1 MIGDA
6 EVLKQL
12 RRNINAAGAVG
23 ISDGLRIEQS
33 LLEGF
38 ERTDIRLGR
47 AGLHGHAGFGTHQ
60 IDAAIGQNFAVL
72 DQIVERG
79 AGENHD
85 IHRLAAID
93 AHRNGIGR
101 TAHRSAVRRDDLVVR
116 LVLELR
122 DELAISSGESAGG
135 HHLDLLSERGA
146 ARNEEAQQ
154 RDGKISA
161 AESHQFILRRAKC
174 HDYFK
179 PVRFWITKN
188 SELPVREQ
196 LVRQVLL
203 GILSEDLPAGHKLP
217 SVRAVAR
224 RHQIHSNTVSAAYH
238 DLLEQG
244 WLELRRGSGLY
255 VRPMASSADGPLD
268 QLLTTLLQAARRQ
281 NYEPEEVLL
290 RLEHMVHPVR
300 YERIVIA
307 EADLAMREILVE
319 ELTDALTVPV
329 SALESGAEPAARA
342 LIVALPTRAAK
353 VRRQL
358 GPGVP
363 CIALRVRSVRASIES
378 QSKPPSDAVI
388 TIVSR
393 SAEIRMWSR
402 AMLIA
407 VGLEPD
413 ALSEI
418 DASDSG
424 WRDRLA
430 RNALVVADVIA
441 AGELPEA
448 CARRVFRVIAD
459 SSIVELKQFCGL

>member
-1 MIGDA
+1 M
-6 EVLKQL
+6 
-12 RRNINAAGAVG
+12 
-23 ISDGLRIEQS
+23 
-33 LLEGF
+33 
-38 ERTDIRLGR
+38 
-47 AGLHGHAGFGTHQ
+47 
-60 IDAAIGQNFAVL
+60 
-72 DQIVERG
+72 
-79 AGENHD
+79 
-85 IHRLAAID
+85 
-93 AHRNGIGR
+93 
-101 TAHRSAVRRDDLVVR
+101 
-116 LVLELR
+116 
-122 DELAISSGESAGG
+122 
-135 HHLDLLSERGA
+135 
-146 ARNEEAQQ
+146 
-154 RDGKISA
+154 
-161 AESHQFILRRAKC
+161 
-174 HDYFK
+174 
-179 PVRFWITKN
+179 RFWITKN

-268 QLLTTLLQAARRQ
+268 QLLTALLQAARRQ

-329 SALESGAEPAARA
+329 SALESGAKPAARA